1 MWKAYYAAQWSE
13 GPTKEWCM
21 ATGSNNRIVD
31 VTVGGEHAWY
41 MLGHVYFD
49 KDYSETMREI
59 LERECPLSRT
69 ADKLWEDLYIEHI
82 KELDMEI
89 RPYEEGVINEFD
101 SLDQLRGFDPQFIEN
116 VDTDIFD
123 NIARVLNCARF
134 TIGLVCDLFWLLVD
148 EGQEV
153 YRFNLL

>member
-1 MWKAYYAAQWSE
+1 
-13 GPTKEWCM
+13 
-21 ATGSNNRIVD
+21 
-31 VTVGGEHAWY
+31 
-41 MLGHVYFD
+41 
-49 KDYSETMREI
+49 
-59 LERECPLSRT
+59 
-69 ADKLWEDLYIEHI
+69 
-82 KELDMEI
+82 MEI

-134 TIGLVCDLFWLLVD
+134 TIGLVCDLCWLLVD